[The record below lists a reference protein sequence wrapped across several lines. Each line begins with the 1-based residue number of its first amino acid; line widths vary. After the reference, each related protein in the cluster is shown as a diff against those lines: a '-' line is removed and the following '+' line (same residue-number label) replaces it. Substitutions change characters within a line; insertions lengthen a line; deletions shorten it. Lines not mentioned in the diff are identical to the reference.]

1 MIYLISIIM
10 IKKSS
15 RSKSVKR
22 GIKYEKSKAKVHGAK
37 HVGGPGKH
45 DYQRGSV
52 KGEVK
57 CRKSPVNK
65 PELQKY
71 AKKGISEIESKG
83 GFTKPALDYRDKY
96 RQDMKL
102 FHQGKR
108 L

>member
-1 MIYLISIIM
+1 MVKIESN
-10 IKKSS
+10 
-15 RSKSVKR
+15 SKNVNR
-22 GIKYEKSKAKVHGAK
+22 GIKYEKSKAKAHGAK

-57 CRKSPVNK
+57 CRKSPVTK

-71 AKKGISEIESKG
+71 AKKGISEIESKS
-83 GFTKPALDYRDKY
+83 GFTKPALDYRNKY